1 MSENFFQRNFS
12 GGDDDKTDSKSNNIL
27 LNGVNVIRDFG
38 ERIFGKL
45 IAVMQPKPLN
55 DDFEIILGAEK
66 ENYDDEEVV
75 IEEAGTHYRF
85 IWPMLIVMLSIVVV
99 LFIIMNVIALCM
111 RKRGERYRQALLQ
124 SKNSIIYQKLS
135 EEITPPT
142 PKVHRYVIT
151 PEKAMP
157 ATPKAHRYTPIEQV

>member
-1 MSENFFQRNFS
+1 MHQFL
-12 GGDDDKTDSKSNNIL
+12 GG
-27 LNGVNVIRDFG
+27 
-38 ERIFGKL
+38 
-45 IAVMQPKPLN
+45 
-55 DDFEIILGAEK
+55 EK
-66 ENYDDEEVV
+66 DNYDDNEEVV

-135 EEITPPT
+135 EEITPQT
-142 PKVHRYVIT
+142 PKIHRYVIT
-151 PEKAMP
+151 PEKATP

>member
-1 MSENFFQRNFS
+1 M
-12 GGDDDKTDSKSNNIL
+12 
-27 LNGVNVIRDFG
+27 
-38 ERIFGKL
+38 
-45 IAVMQPKPLN
+45 
-55 DDFEIILGAEK
+55 
-66 ENYDDEEVV
+66 

-135 EEITPPT
+135 EEITPQT
-142 PKVHRYVIT
+142 PKVQRYVIT
-151 PEKAMP
+151 PEKAIP

>member
-1 MSENFFQRNFS
+1 M
-12 GGDDDKTDSKSNNIL
+12 
-27 LNGVNVIRDFG
+27 NVIRDFG
-38 ERIFGKL
+38 ERIFGKHFVV
-45 IAVMQPKPLN
+45 AQPRPLT
-55 DDFEIILGAEK
+55 DDFEIILGGEK
-66 ENYDDEEVV
+66 ENYDDNEEVV

-135 EEITPPT
+135 EEITPQT

-151 PEKAMP
+151 PEKATP